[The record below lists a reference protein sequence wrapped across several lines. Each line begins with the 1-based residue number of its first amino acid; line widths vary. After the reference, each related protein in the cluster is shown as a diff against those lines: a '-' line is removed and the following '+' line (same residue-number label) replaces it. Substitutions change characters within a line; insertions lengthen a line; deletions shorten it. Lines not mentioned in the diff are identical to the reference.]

1 VELDLESA
9 ARLVAGHCWVES
21 RMFEI
26 VGSWVTSTSEVS
38 VKLMLDRH
46 SRHHAW
52 RAGQWWD
59 RLPELADVDRD
70 ALVAA
75 AGGRWTTALREVEAM
90 ETTVARLAAAYRA
103 AVPRLCVAYARHRAS
118 ASPVRDGSALWTL
131 GMVGADAA
139 ADWAEGEVAL
149 QALLLDRAAVDQASQ
164 AARDVEL
171 LFCEGSAAR

>member
-1 VELDLESA
+1 VDLDLESA
-9 ARLVAGHCWVES
+9 TRLVAGHCWVES

-26 VGSWVTSTSEVS
+26 VGSWVTSTDEVS

-70 ALVAA
+70 AVVEAA
-75 AGGRWTTALREVEAM
+75 ANRWATPLSEVEAM
-90 ETTVARLAAAYRA
+90 DTTVARLAAAYRSA
-103 AVPRLCVAYARHRAS
+103 LPRLCLEYARHRAS
-118 ASPVRDGSALWTL
+118 ASPVRDGSTLWTL
-131 GMVGADAA
+131 GIVGADAA
-139 ADWAEGEVAL
+139 ADWAEGEGAL
-149 QALLLDRAAVDQASQ
+149 QGLLTDRAAVDRASQ

-171 LFCEGSAAR
+171 LFCEGSATG